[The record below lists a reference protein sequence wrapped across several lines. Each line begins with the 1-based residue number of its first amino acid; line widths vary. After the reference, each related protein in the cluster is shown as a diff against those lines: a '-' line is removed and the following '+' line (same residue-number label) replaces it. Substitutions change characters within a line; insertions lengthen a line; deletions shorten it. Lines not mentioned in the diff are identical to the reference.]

1 MDDPDQSPLVSSTA
15 TSGGA
20 GGQDQWKPQQPLF
33 QYQFVAEND
42 GEPEEEDEDEDDDEV
57 DDEQLEVRERKP
69 AAPAPAPF
77 PVAASAPPLRDLGEK
92 PPGPPPAPQPIWTS
106 HPEAPS
112 STTSPFSPSA
122 SDFSPPEGKGKDPP
136 RSAPPPPPHREEPRA
151 PAVPPRS
158 APLPPKREEPP
169 AATAAKKGAASGSP
183 DETPFALPVASD
195 PLMHSSA
202 DKGMDLQEQ
211 LGRAWREDFAAAPLD
226 ATASLPS
233 LSPLSANPFKDYTA
247 PDTVTGGLSTKGS
260 YGQVESQAFTA
271 ATQNARNPFLA
282 DVGGDA
288 GGSEGKPSEAVPS
301 DTGTGLFFSSQT
313 KEPVGTNEVFNIEKL
328 SAHQQDSS
336 PESPVE
342 LFVKHDNDAFLEDRK
357 HDPDENMAFVDL
369 SVRDDYVDFKPFE
382 PSWAS
387 NESSSLKEMA
397 RSQMDGIGKYDME
410 EAQTLPVEKDF
421 EKESEKKHESSNEDI
436 SFPSTPEASTEFSE
450 DYITCAK
457 FESAV
462 TVEGS
467 TAKSLV
473 EEQASENKTDEK
485 KIAEMKA
492 HFGTE
497 PSVAHIELASGQ
509 GKNAESDKAENLLAS
524 TDALANM
531 PEGLTP
537 DLVQEAYEN
546 ELHDAI
552 SPKLAYETKI
562 DLVQVSESS
571 QEPLNVAVQLCPSFE
586 GGSETAPSPVLPD
599 IVMEAPLNASAV
611 GVVAPAVQTETS
623 SSEAFSGDYEND
635 YDNVMQKS
643 EEPPSYQEAMNV
655 PASQAQE
662 TKVDVADKEPDHKN
676 GTTAEDLENSYI
688 SIACDLVKETKVS
701 NESALP
707 AVAEKSKEMISEC
720 VSQPV
725 PEYAKLHEKAPGK
738 SDLFGSCQ
746 EPVLA
751 QKEKTTASAAQIVSK
766 EGWEEKQKE
775 LPPSFSKPYLESFQ
789 PQTEPSQN
797 APTVWAPE
805 VAAADLAKEEKT
817 WKELDME
824 DLRSGAGYFPVPK
837 ELKVGGKIVL
847 SAESSPETDDFPTA
861 PYQAAKSVVG
871 ATEKDVSKETERREP
886 RDAFESEARQSPC
899 QEVAHDLS
907 LKNVQVKNEERGRAL
922 GKPSVKL
929 DREVHETTKEI
940 LAPADIT
947 SSPAEKKL
955 DSVGKGAESGV
966 ASVKEKEKSAPMF
979 SSKLSKPTVV
989 DLLYWR
995 DVKKTGAVFGSGLF
1009 LLLSLTVFSIVSVV
1023 AYIALVLLSV
1033 TISFRIYKG
1042 VIQAIQKSEEGHPF
1056 RAYLDKDVAVSEE
1069 LVQKYS
1075 HMVLGHFNNTVKELR
1090 RLFLVDDLVDSLK
1103 FAVLMWVFTYVGALF
1118 NGLTLLILA
1127 LISLFSVPIIYE
1139 KHQVQIDHYLGLV
1152 NKNVKDAVAK
1162 IQAKI
1167 PGLKRKA
1174 E

>member
-1 MDDPDQSPLVSSTA
+1 
-15 TSGGA
+15 
-20 GGQDQWKPQQPLF
+20 
-33 QYQFVAEND
+33 
-42 GEPEEEDEDEDDDEV
+42 
-57 DDEQLEVRERKP
+57 
-69 AAPAPAPF
+69 
-77 PVAASAPPLRDLGEK
+77 
-92 PPGPPPAPQPIWTS
+92 
-106 HPEAPS
+106 
-112 STTSPFSPSA
+112 
-122 SDFSPPEGKGKDPP
+122 
-136 RSAPPPPPHREEPRA
+136 
-151 PAVPPRS
+151 
-158 APLPPKREEPP
+158 
-169 AATAAKKGAASGSP
+169 
-183 DETPFALPVASD
+183 
-195 PLMHSSA
+195 MHSSA

-247 PDTVTGGLSTKGS
+247 PSTVSGGLSAKGS
-260 YGQVESQAFTA
+260 YGQVESQASTA
-271 ATQNARNPFLA
+271 ATKNARNPFLA
-282 DVGGDA
+282 DD
-288 GGSEGKPSEAVPS
+288 GGSEVKPSEAVPS
-301 DTGTGLFFSSQT
+301 DTGTRPFFSSQT
-313 KEPVGTNEVFNIEKL
+313 KEPVGANEVFNIEKPP
-328 SAHQQDSS
+328 AHQQDSS

-342 LFVKHDNDAFLEDRK
+342 LFVKHDDDASLEDRK
-357 HDPDENMAFVDL
+357 HAADESMAFVDL
-369 SVRDDYVDFKPFE
+369 SARDDYVDFKPFE
-382 PSWAS
+382 PSLAR

-410 EAQTLPVEKDF
+410 EAQALPVEKDF
-421 EKESEKKHESSNEDI
+421 EKESEKKRESSNEDI
-436 SFPSTPEASTEFSE
+436 SFPSTPEASKDFSE
-450 DYITCAK
+450 AYITCAK

-537 DLVQEAYEN
+537 DLVQEAYES

-571 QEPLNVAVQLCPSFE
+571 QEPLNAAVQLCPSFE

-611 GVVAPAVQTETS
+611 GVVAPAVETKAS
-623 SSEAFSGDYEND
+623 TLEAFAGDYEND
-635 YDNVMQKS
+635 YENVMQKS

-655 PASQAQE
+655 PASQARE
-662 TKVDVADKEPDHKN
+662 TKVGGADKEPDHKN
-676 GTTAEDLENSYI
+676 GTTAEDMENSYI

-707 AVAEKSKEMISEC
+707 AVAEKSKEVISEC

-725 PEYAKLHEKAPGK
+725 PEYAEPDEKAPGK

-746 EPVLA
+746 EPVLGPKEREA
-751 QKEKTTASAAQIVSK
+751 VKEKTTASAAKIVSK
-766 EGWEEKQKE
+766 GGWEEKQKE

-789 PQTEPSQN
+789 PQTEPSKN

-817 WKELDME
+817 WMELDME
-824 DLRSGAGYFPVPK
+824 ELRTGAGYFPVPK
-837 ELKVGGKIVL
+837 ELKVGDKIVL
-847 SAESSPETDDFPTA
+847 SAESSPESDDFPTA
-861 PYQAAKSVVG
+861 PYQAAKSVMG
-871 ATEKDVSKETERREP
+871 AMEKDVSKEIESTELL
-886 RDAFESEARQSPC
+886 DAFESEARRSPY

-907 LKNVQVKNEERGRAL
+907 LKNVQVKNEERGPAL
-922 GKPSVKL
+922 GKPSVKV
-929 DREVHETTKEI
+929 DREVPEAAKGI
-940 LAPADIT
+940 LPPADIT
-947 SSPAEKKL
+947 PSPAEKKL
-955 DSVGKGAESGV
+955 DSVGKGAERGA
-966 ASVKEKEKSAPMF
+966 ASVKEKEKPAPMF
-979 SSKLSKPTVV
+979 SSKLSKPSVV

-995 DVKKTGAVFGSGLF
+995 DVKKTGVVFGASLF

-1127 LISLFSVPIIYE
+1127 LISLFSIPIIYE
-1139 KHQVQIDHYLGLV
+1139 KHQVQIDHYVGIV

>member
-15 TSGGA
+15 PSGGA

-33 QYQFVAEND
+33 QYQFVAEDD
-42 GEPEEEDEDEDDDEV
+42 GEPEEEDEEDDDEV

-69 AAPAPAPF
+69 AAPA
-77 PVAASAPPLRDLGEK
+77 SAPPLGEK
-92 PPGPPPAPQPIWTS
+92 PPGPPPAPHQPAWTS

-122 SDFSPPEGKGKDPP
+122 SDFSLPEGKGKDPP
-136 RSAPPPPPHREEPRA
+136 RSAPPPPPPPHREEPRA

-158 APLPPKREEPP
+158 APLPPKRDEPP
-169 AATAAKKGAASGSP
+169 AAAKKGAASGSP
-183 DETPFALPVASD
+183 DETLFALPVASD

-202 DKGMDLQEQ
+202 
-211 LGRAWREDFAAAPLD
+211 
-226 ATASLPS
+226 
-233 LSPLSANPFKDYTA
+233 ANPFKDYTA
-247 PDTVTGGLSTKGS
+247 PNAVSGGLSAKGS

-271 ATQNARNPFLA
+271 ATKNARNLFLE
-282 DVGGDA
+282 DA
-288 GGSEGKPSEAVPS
+288 GGSEAKPSEAVPS

-313 KEPVGTNEVFNIEKL
+313 KEPSGTNEVFNIEKL

-342 LFVKHDNDAFLEDRK
+342 LFVKHDNDASLEDRK
-357 HDPDENMAFVDL
+357 HDADENMAFVDL
-369 SVRDDYVDFKPFE
+369 SARDDYVDFKPFE

-397 RSQMDGIGKYDME
+397 RSQMDGVGKYDTE

-421 EKESEKKHESSNEDI
+421 GKESEKKHESSNEDI
-436 SFPSTPEASTEFSE
+436 SFPSTPEAAKEFSE
-450 DYITCAK
+450 AYITCAK

-497 PSVAHIELASGQ
+497 PSVAHNELASGQ

-537 DLVQEAYEN
+537 DLVQEAYES
-546 ELHDAI
+546 ELHDAV

-562 DLVQVSESS
+562 DLVQVSKSS

-586 GGSETAPSPVLPD
+586 GASETAPSPVLPD

-611 GVVAPAVQTETS
+611 GVVAPAVQTEAS
-623 SSEAFSGDYEND
+623 PSEAFAGDYEND
-635 YDNVMQKS
+635 YENVMQKS

-662 TKVDVADKEPDHKN
+662 TKVDAADKEPGHKN

-701 NESALP
+701 NESGLP
-707 AVAEKSKEMISEC
+707 AVAEKSKEVISEC

-725 PEYAKLHEKAPGK
+725 PEYAEPDEKAPGK
-738 SDLFGSCQ
+738 SDLFGSYQ

-751 QKEKTTASAAQIVSK
+751 QKEREAVKEKSTASAAKIVSK

-775 LPPSFSKPYLESFQ
+775 LPPSLSKPYLESFQ
-789 PQTEPSQN
+789 PQTEPPKN

-805 VAAADLAKEEKT
+805 VAKEEKT

-824 DLRSGAGYFPVPK
+824 ELCIGAGYFPVPK
-837 ELKVGGKIVL
+837 ELKVGDKIVL

-861 PYQAAKSVVG
+861 PYQAAKSVM
-871 ATEKDVSKETERREP
+871 EKDVSKEMESREP
-886 RDAFESEARQSPC
+886 CDAFESEARQSPY

-907 LKNVQVKNEERGRAL
+907 LKNVQVKNEERG
-922 GKPSVKL
+922 KPSVKL
-929 DREVHETTKEI
+929 DREVPEATKEI
-940 LAPADIT
+940 SPPADVT
-947 SSPAEKKL
+947 PSPAEKKL
-955 DSVGKGAESGV
+955 DSVGKGAERGA
-966 ASVKEKEKSAPMF
+966 ASVKEKEKPAPMF
-979 SSKLSKPTVV
+979 SSKLSKPSVV

-995 DVKKTGAVFGSGLF
+995 DVKKTGVVFGASLF

-1127 LISLFSVPIIYE
+1127 LISLFSIPIIYE

-1152 NKNVKDAVAK
+1152 NKNVKDAMTK